1 MSALQRTGRLR
12 NGDPELAGMA
22 LVAEDIA
29 PLSAFLQA
37 LNEDYD

>member
-1 MSALQRTGRLR
+1 MGA
-12 NGDPELAGMA
+12 PELAGMA
-22 LVAEDIA
+22 LVAGDID